1 MVVATRAERSAS
13 SLRAMLEPDLA
24 RLGHRWSL
32 RTAAALLIARREFR
46 PVFTLRLCQSLVRDP
61 VHVTVGFRVRRR
73 LFGRVAQ
80 LLHAVAT
87 QLAGM
92 DLHWDTS
99 IGPGFMVCHGW
110 GLVISPRA
118 RIGANCTVFHGVTIG
133 RSEHRGR
140 DGHALVTYPVIEDDV
155 CIGPHAVVAGVRIG
169 KGAGISAGTLVTRNV
184 PPFTL
189 VGGNPMVRLRRVP
202 SGNRAPA
209 GEG

>member
-1 MVVATRAERSAS
+1 MATRAEGSVS
-13 SLRAMLEPDLA
+13 GLRAMLEPDLV
-24 RLGHRWSL
+24 RLGRRWSL
-32 RTAAALLIARREFR
+32 GTAAALLILRREFR
-46 PVFTLRLCQSLVRDP
+46 PVFTLRLCQSLIRTP
-61 VHVTVGFRVRRR
+61 IHVTWGFRVRRR
-73 LFGRVAQ
+73 LFGRAAQ

-99 IGPGFMVCHGW
+99 IGPGFMINHGW

-118 RIGANCTVFHGVTIG
+118 RIGANCTLFHGVTIG
-133 RSEHRGR
+133 RSEHRGC
-140 DGHALVTYPVIEDDV
+140 DGHVVVTYPVIEDDV
-155 CIGPHAVVAGVRIG
+155 CIGPHAIVAGVRIG

-202 SGNRAPA
+202 SGNRATA